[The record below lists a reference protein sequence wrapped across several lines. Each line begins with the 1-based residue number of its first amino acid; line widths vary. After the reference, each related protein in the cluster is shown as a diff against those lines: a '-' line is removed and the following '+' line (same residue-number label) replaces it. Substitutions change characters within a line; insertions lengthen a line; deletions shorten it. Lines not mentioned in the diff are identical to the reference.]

1 MTMIYLILAGIF
13 AVGVLVGLYAWL
25 APRATGADT
34 TPPAAQQD
42 TEPAPAQSS
51 EPTTD
56 WTSQAGEEFAGLSES
71 ARCDLIFAVA
81 HLDDDRSH
89 QLLVHAMDD
98 PSDAVA
104 TAAAHA
110 LAHRGSNELVPQ
122 YALSPPGARADR
134 CRAPQRGCR
143 VQAPNAAAVLHDCA
157 GPEKS
162 NAGDDI
168 SDDIRRGRAA
178 NRYAQI
184 DKRGCSKTHQSVGPH
199 SGRALTPL
207 PFRADDSAEYERQQ

>member
-13 AVGVLVGLYAWL
+13 AVGVLVALYAWL
-25 APRATGADT
+25 APRAPAADT
-34 TPPAAQQD
+34 KQPSTMQN
-42 TEPAPAQSS
+42 TEPQPAQVQG
-51 EPTTD
+51 TTD

-110 LAHRGSNELVPQ
+110 LAQRGSQEVVQQ
-122 YALSPPGARADR
+122 YAQQHPGERAER
-134 CRAPQRGCR
+134 I
-143 VQAPNAAAVLHDCA
+143 VQTITLL
-157 GPEKS
+157 
-162 NAGDDI
+162 
-168 SDDIRRGRAA
+168 
-178 NRYAQI
+178 Q
-184 DKRGCSKTHQSVGPH
+184 
-199 SGRALTPL
+199 
-207 PFRADDSAEYERQQ
+207 

>member
-13 AVGVLVGLYAWL
+13 AVGVLIGVYAWL
-25 APRATGADT
+25 APRA
-34 TPPAAQQD
+34 PAPNTKPSTARQN

-51 EPTTD
+51 EAATD

-110 LAHRGSNELVPQ
+110 LAQRGSNEVVQQ
-122 YALSPPGARADR
+122 YAEQHPGERAER
-134 CRAPQRGCR
+134 I
-143 VQAPNAAAVLHDCA
+143 VQTITLL
-157 GPEKS
+157 
-162 NAGDDI
+162 
-168 SDDIRRGRAA
+168 
-178 NRYAQI
+178 Q
-184 DKRGCSKTHQSVGPH
+184 
-199 SGRALTPL
+199 
-207 PFRADDSAEYERQQ
+207 

>member
-13 AVGVLVGLYAWL
+13 AVGVLIGLYALL
-25 APRATGADT
+25 APRAPA
-34 TPPAAQQD
+34 PRAAPAAARANAQA
-42 TEPAPAQSS
+42 EPAPAQSW
-51 EPTTD
+51 EATTD

-110 LAHRGSNELVPQ
+110 LAQRGSNEVVQQ
-122 YALSPPGARADR
+122 YAHEHPGERAER
-134 CRAPQRGCR
+134 I
-143 VQAPNAAAVLHDCA
+143 VQTITLL
-157 GPEKS
+157 
-162 NAGDDI
+162 
-168 SDDIRRGRAA
+168 
-178 NRYAQI
+178 Q
-184 DKRGCSKTHQSVGPH
+184 
-199 SGRALTPL
+199 
-207 PFRADDSAEYERQQ
+207 